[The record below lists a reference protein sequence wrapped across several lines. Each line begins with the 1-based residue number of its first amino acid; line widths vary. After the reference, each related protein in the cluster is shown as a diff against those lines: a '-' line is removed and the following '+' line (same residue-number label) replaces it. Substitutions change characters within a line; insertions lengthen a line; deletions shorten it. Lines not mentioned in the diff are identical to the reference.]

1 ALAAHRSRGG
11 RPPQPRA
18 ALEALLPP
26 RARRQGRASQG
37 KARGPGSRHHRRA
50 GIADF
55 HVTPP
60 PSAPYRHEALAWR
73 TGVTLVAGV
82 DEAGRGPL
90 AGPVVAGAVIIAAD
104 RRIKG
109 LADSK
114 LLTAEQREAL
124 FSVILER
131 AVAVGVGIVDHE
143 TIDRVNILQATK
155 LAMAEALA
163 RLAVPP
169 PLLHAAFAARPDLP
183 APKKSRGGGAARWAA
198 GAGAPI
204 GDRAPRARLLSEADK
219 NSPEC
224 ASPRHK
230 GYATPEHLAALDRWG

>member
-1 ALAAHRSRGG
+1 ASPVRSARRGWGGGG
-11 RPPQPRA
+11 RPRRGG
-18 ALEALLPP
+18 ALDVFLPP
-26 RARRQGRASQG
+26 GARGQGGASKG
-37 KARGPGSRHHRRA
+37 KARGPGPRHHRRA

-124 FSVILER
+124 FSVI
-131 AVAVGVGIVDHE
+131 
-143 TIDRVNILQATK
+143 
-155 LAMAEALA
+155 
-163 RLAVPP
+163 
-169 PLLHAAFAARPDLP
+169 
-183 APKKSRGGGAARWAA
+183 
-198 GAGAPI
+198 
-204 GDRAPRARLLSEADK
+204 
-219 NSPEC
+219 
-224 ASPRHK
+224 
-230 GYATPEHLAALDRWG
+230 